1 VTLYSIRRNA
11 ILRALRKRGD
21 SSTGSVIAL
30 LAIVVALMTFGLS
43 FEIDR
48 LCEQM
53 QTAGTLHWP
62 LWQAK
67 QLGWTIAWSIATAS
81 AFAFLRY
88 RDSNVP
94 SNHIWPRLL
103 PQLLML
109 LAVKYLTLDTVLW
122 RLLNGPANV
131 PVLAN
136 IETAAGAIVFASL
149 VLLWVPGLPAS
160 LKHHSAKLQRIAG
173 LIASLIVLWI
183 GSIEID
189 RYFAAAPVVNSAV
202 RPEQVAISIFW
213 SIFAVASVL
222 LGFRIRS
229 AGLRYFGLGL
239 LALTLLKVVVIDMS
253 QVQTGYRILSF
264 MGLGALLLGTSVL
277 YGKFGPLLLAQD
289 HEEESH
295 APIG

>member
-1 VTLYSIRRNA
+1 
-11 ILRALRKRGD
+11 
-21 SSTGSVIAL
+21 
-30 LAIVVALMTFGLS
+30 
-43 FEIDR
+43 
-48 LCEQM
+48 
-53 QTAGTLHWP
+53 
-62 LWQAK
+62 
-67 QLGWTIAWSIATAS
+67 
-81 AFAFLRY
+81 
-88 RDSNVP
+88 
-94 SNHIWPRLL
+94 
-103 PQLLML
+103 ML